1 MLPSPTIVPET
12 NKDLAIKIAVTGLK
26 WFIGR
31 QKRGRVQSSFTVWI
45 FQVMIR
51 NIEQLIGAQVVF
63 DFDTADEHFASMFEA
78 GNPGRVINRDG
89 RVLQ

>member
-1 MLPSPTIVPET
+1 MLPNTTEEK
-12 NKDLAIKIAVTGLK
+12 KDLAIKIALTGMK

-31 QKRGRVQSSFTVWI
+31 QERGRVQGSFTVWI
-45 FQVMIR
+45 FQVMVR
-51 NIEQLIGAQVVF
+51 NIEQLIEAQVLF
-63 DFDTADEHFASMFEA
+63 DFDTADEHFAGMFEA